1 MRKKRNHARA
11 AKVRAM
17 ISQGYTTTDI
27 CEKLRVRPQAVYNI
41 RWQMKRSLGLGALP
55 LPAAPTDTSDLPAH
69 ASLSVP
75 PPFASSTPTPIYTTT
90 PAAPNA
96 ALMPVSARSEEH
108 EAPTPKLPFWRRV
121 LAVVALR

>member
-41 RWQMKRSLGLGALP
+41 RWHMKRSLGLGALP
-55 LPAAPTDTSDLPAH
+55 LPAATTPTVTPT
-69 ASLSVP
+69 P
-75 PPFASSTPTPIYTTT
+75 TPTPIYTDAS
-90 PAAPNA
+90 AAPNA
-96 ALMPVSARSEEH
+96 ALMPVPARSEEH
-108 EAPTPKLPFWRRV
+108 DAPTPKLPFWRRV